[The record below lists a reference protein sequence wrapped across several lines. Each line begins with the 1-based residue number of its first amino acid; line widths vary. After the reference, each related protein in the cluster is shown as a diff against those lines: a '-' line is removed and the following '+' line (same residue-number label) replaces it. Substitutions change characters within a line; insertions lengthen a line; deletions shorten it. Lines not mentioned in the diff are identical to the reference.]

1 MLPDKLHQKL
11 KARQATNSVRKLPSS
26 QDAIDF
32 SSNDYLGAVNHPA
45 LARVLQTATRK
56 ILKEVTQGTS
66 GATGS
71 RLLTGN
77 YPLYETLEKVVSR
90 FHESESALIFNS
102 GYTANLGFFQS
113 VPQRGDVILYDEYS
127 HASIRDGIKMSD
139 AKAYKFSHNSLNHL
153 SQLLMKHS
161 NYSIPQG
168 EMPSG
173 QRGLLEDLPADKAVQ
188 KGEVYV
194 ITESVFS
201 MDGDSPDLV
210 AMAQLCQTY
219 GVRLVVDEAHAM
231 GVLGIKGQG
240 LVQLYGLTDNVF
252 ARIVTFGK
260 AAGAHGAAVLGSNE
274 LKEYL
279 INFARSFIYTTALPP
294 HTVASILAF
303 YQMLNTM
310 ETSHMVENVRRLKK
324 NINVF
329 KSHIPRTGMDNYFV
343 PSVSAI
349 QCAIIPGV
357 EKVKALSRKLKEQG
371 YDVKPILSPTVPEGG
386 ERLRLCIHSYNKKEH
401 LHEVLE
407 LLQKE
412 LGDYAIITS

>member
-1 MLPDKLHQKL
+1 MLPKKLHNRL
-11 KARQATNSVRKLPSS
+11 SIRKNADSLRSLPE
-26 QDAIDF
+26 ANTLIDF

-56 ILKEVTQGTS
+56 ILKEVSQGTS

-77 YPLYETLEKVVSR
+77 YPMYDTLEEVVSR

-102 GYTANLGFFQS
+102 GYSANLGFFQS

-139 AKAYKFSHNSLNHL
+139 AKAYKFTHNELADL
-153 SQLLMKHS
+153 SQKLLKYKQS
-161 NYSIPQG
+161 ETS
-168 EMPSG
+168 
-173 QRGLLEDLPADKAVQ
+173 A
-188 KGEVYV
+188 VYV
-194 ITESVFS
+194 VTESVFS

-210 AMAQLCQTY
+210 AMVQLCQTY

-231 GVLGIKGQG
+231 GVLGTKGQG
-240 LVQLYGLTDNVF
+240 LVQLYGLSQNVF

-260 AAGAHGAAVLGSNE
+260 AAGSHGAAVLGSLE
-274 LKEYL
+274 LKQYL

-303 YQMLNTM
+303 YQMLNKM

-324 NINVF
+324 KINIF
-329 KSHIPRTGMDNYFV
+329 KSHIPRTGMDAYFV

-357 EKVKALSRKLKEQG
+357 ERVKALSRKLKEHG
-371 YDVKPILSPTVPEGG
+371 YDVKPILSPTVSKGA
-386 ERLRLCIHSYNKKEH
+386 ERLRFCIHSYNTKEQ

-407 LLQKE
+407 IMQSE
-412 LGDYAIITS
+412 LEQL

>member
-26 QDAIDF
+26 QGAIDF

-56 ILKEVTQGTS
+56 ILKEVAQGIS

-77 YPLYETLEKVVSR
+77 YPLYDETESLIAR

-139 AKAYKFSHNSLNHL
+139 AKAYKFTHNELADL
-153 SQLLMKHS
+153 SQKLFKHK
-161 NYSIPQG
+161 QTG
-168 EMPSG
+168 TT
-173 QRGLLEDLPADKAVQ
+173 
-188 KGEVYV
+188 EVYV
-194 ITESVFS
+194 VTESVFS

-240 LVQLYGLTDNVF
+240 LVQLYGLSESVF

-260 AAGAHGAAVLGSNE
+260 AGGSHGAAVVGSIE
-274 LKEYL
+274 LKQYL

-303 YQMLNTM
+303 YQMLDKM

-324 NINVF
+324 NINIF
-329 KSHIPRTGMDNYFV
+329 KSHIPRTGMDTYFV

-357 EKVKALSRKLKEQG
+357 DRVKALSRKLKEHG
-371 YDVKPILSPTVPEGG
+371 YDVKPILSPTVPEGA
-386 ERLRLCIHSYNKKEH
+386 ERLRFCIHSYNKKEQ

-407 LLQKE
+407 LLQTE
-412 LGDYAIITS
+412 LGL

>member
-1 MLPDKLHQKL
+1 MEQSSFRTLP
-11 KARQATNSVRKLPSS
+11 NSNTLV
-26 QDAIDF
+26 DF

-56 ILKEVTQGTS
+56 ILKEVPQGTS

-139 AKAYKFSHNSLNHL
+139 AKAYKFTHNELADL
-153 SQLLMKHS
+153 SQKLFKYKQTDTS
-161 NYSIPQG
+161 VI
-168 EMPSG
+168 
-173 QRGLLEDLPADKAVQ
+173 
-188 KGEVYV
+188 YV

-240 LVQLYGLTDNVF
+240 LVQLYGLSENVF

-260 AAGAHGAAVLGSNE
+260 AAGSHGAAVLGSTE
-274 LKEYL
+274 LKQYL

-303 YQMLNTM
+303 YQMLDTM

-357 EKVKALSRKLKEQG
+357 EKVKALSRKLKEHG
-371 YDVKPILSPTVPEGG
+371 YDVKPILSPTVPEGA
-386 ERLRLCIHSYNKKEH
+386 ERLRFCIHSYNKKEH
-401 LHEVLE
+401 LHDVLE

-412 LGDYAIITS
+412 LGDYSTITS

>member
-11 KARQATNSVRKLPSS
+11 KARQATNSERKLPST

-56 ILKEVTQGTS
+56 ILKEVPQGTS

-77 YPLYETLEKVVSR
+77 YALYEETESLIAR

-139 AKAYKFSHNSLNHL
+139 AKAYKFTHNSLNHL

-161 NYSIPQG
+161 NYSLPLG
-168 EMPSG
+168 EMPAG
-173 QRGLLEDLPADKAVQ
+173 QRGPLGDQSLGQ
-188 KGEVYV
+188 IGEVYV
-194 ITESVFS
+194 VTESVFS

-210 AMAQLCQTY
+210 AMAQLCKTY

-240 LVQLYGLTDNVF
+240 LVQLYGLSESVF

-260 AAGAHGAAVLGSNE
+260 AAGAHGAAVVGSIE
-274 LKEYL
+274 LKQYL

-303 YQMLNTM
+303 YQMLDTM

-324 NINVF
+324 NINIF
-329 KSHIPRTGMDNYFV
+329 KSHIPRTGMDHYFV

-357 EKVKALSRKLKEQG
+357 DRVKALSRKLKDHG
-371 YDVKPILSPTVPEGG
+371 YDVKPILSPTVPEGA
-386 ERLRLCIHSYNKKEH
+386 ERLRFCIHSYNTKQH

-412 LGDYAIITS
+412 VNKSPTFKP

>member
-1 MLPDKLHQKL
+1 MKVYLCMMLPQKL
-11 KARQATNSVRKLPSS
+11 YKKLSDRQDDDSIRSLPDSN
-26 QDAIDF
+26 ALTDF

-56 ILKEVTQGTS
+56 ILKVVSQSTS

-77 YPLYETLEKVVSR
+77 YPLYDILEEVVAR
-90 FHESESALIFNS
+90 FHESDSALIFNS

-139 AKAYKFSHNSLNHL
+139 AKAYKFTHNELADL
-153 SQLLMKHS
+153 SQKLFKHKQTDA
-161 NYSIPQG
+161 SI
-168 EMPSG
+168 
-173 QRGLLEDLPADKAVQ
+173 
-188 KGEVYV
+188 VYV
-194 ITESVFS
+194 VTESVFS

-210 AMAQLCQTY
+210 AMSQLCQTY
-219 GVRLVVDEAHAM
+219 GARLVVDEAHAM
-231 GVLGIKGQG
+231 GVLGTKGQG
-240 LVQLYGLTDNVF
+240 LVQLYGLSESVF

-260 AAGAHGAAVLGSNE
+260 AAGSHGAAVLGSVD
-274 LKEYL
+274 LKQYL

-294 HTVASILAF
+294 HTAASILAF
-303 YQMLNTM
+303 YEMLDRM

-324 NINVF
+324 NINIF
-329 KSHIPRTGMDNYFV
+329 KSHIPRTEMDNYFV

-357 EKVKALSRKLKEQG
+357 DRVKTLSRKLKDKG
-371 YDVKPILSPTVPEGG
+371 YDVKPILSPTVPEGS
-386 ERLRLCIHSYNKKEH
+386 ERLRFCIHSYNTKAVSYTH
-401 LHEVLE
+401 LTLPT
-407 LLQKE
+407 K
-412 LGDYAIITS
+412 A